1 MSMIHDYC
9 DIQAVILK
17 EDTMKSST
25 RDHAEGTLH
34 EVKGAVKELAGKLSN
49 NPKLKAEGAAEK
61 AAGKTQ
67 EKFGQ
72 IKKVLGK

>member
-1 MSMIHDYC
+1 
-9 DIQAVILK
+9 
-17 EDTMKSST
+17 MKSST
-25 RDHAEGTLH
+25 KDHAEGVFH
-34 EVKGAVKELAGKLSN
+34 EVKGAVKEFAGKLCD

-72 IKKVLGK
+72 IKKVLGR

>member
-1 MSMIHDYC
+1 
-9 DIQAVILK
+9 
-17 EDTMKSST
+17 MKSST